1 MIDSMPRLYPSR
13 GIVSIPHA
21 GLGNRQNFGMR
32 PRQIL
37 SENLKALMKAR
48 PDLDLLPKIVA
59 ASDKRLS
66 NGTLD
71 RIRRGA
77 SATDID
83 TLEELATTF
92 GIEPWQ
98 LLIEGLN
105 PQALHVL
112 QQFKAL
118 VTLPYSSEAG
128 NSDRMGKPD
137 RKVVPEQSSSG
148 HNDQTGPVFGPALT
162 KLFGSAK
169 GKENGPS
176 TEFSSKPK
184 AAPPKKR
191 GGKHP

>member
-112 QQFKAL
+112 QQIKAL
-118 VTLPYSSEAG
+118 VTLPYSPTPV

-137 RKVVPEQSSSG
+137 RKVLPEPSSSG
-148 HNDQTGPVFGPALT
+148 HNVNVEPEFGPALT
-162 KLFGSAK
+162 KLFSSGRGIKNGTSA
-169 GKENGPS
+169 ELPA
-176 TEFSSKPK
+176 KPK
-184 AAPPKKR
+184 TAAPKKR
-191 GGKHP
+191 SGKHS